1 MKKLRHDDGMT
12 LLEVLVAIAIF
23 GMMLSGLTGLLVQQ
37 QKMGKQ
43 MQQLL
48 EARLKATQLIETLK
62 TLPFDQLDE
71 ASPMLVR
78 LREEHAQI
86 DIKNM
91 ADAPDVKQILVSI
104 SWIAQGG
111 REYRY
116 RLETLRSR
124 DGISSAK
131 GGAL

>member
-1 MKKLRHDDGMT
+1 MKKLRQDDGMT

-37 QKMGKQ
+37 QKMSRQTQK
-43 MQQLL
+43 LL
-48 EARLKATQLIETLK
+48 EARLKATHIIETLK

-71 ASPMLVR
+71 AAPAVAA
-78 LREEHAQI
+78 LRQQDAQI
-86 DIKNM
+86 LIKNM
-91 ADAPDVKQILVSI
+91 PDAPDLKHLLVTV
-104 SWIAQGG
+104 SWKTQGG
-111 REYRY
+111 REYQY

-124 DGISSAK
+124 HGTGSAE

>member
-1 MKKLRHDDGMT
+1 MT

-43 MQQLL
+43 TQQLL
-48 EARLKATQLIETLK
+48 EARLKATQIIETLK

-71 ASPMLVR
+71 TSPMVAR
-78 LREEHAQI
+78 LHEEHAQI
-86 DIKNM
+86 GIKNM
-91 ADAPDVKQILVSI
+91 ADAPDVKQILVTI
-104 SWIAQGG
+104 SWSAQGE

-124 DGISSAK
+124 DGLSSAK